1 MFPQLKTQATQR
13 FDTMRPIYHIDL
25 ERCGGEHLSPEF
37 DLEEF
42 CEVLQGKVPEIEVVA
57 MPENRRFVLNRTP
70 DLIPDLIF
78 QEALG
83 EYLRR

>member
-1 MFPQLKTQATQR
+1 
-13 FDTMRPIYHIDL
+13 MRPIYHIDL
-25 ERCGGEHLSPEF
+25 EMCGGEHLPPEF

-42 CEVLQGKVPEIEVVA
+42 CEVLQGKIPEIEVVA
-57 MPENRRFVLNRTP
+57 MLENGRFELNRTP
-70 DLIPDLIF
+70 GLIPDSIF